1 LAVLYP
7 HPGNGHSASTVIA
20 AAATLVA
27 ISAGVFACRRRAP
40 YLLVGWMWYLGM
52 LVPVIG
58 LLQVGGQSMADR
70 YTYLPQI
77 GLVIGLVWA
86 VSDSTAFLAARAG
99 AMLQLAGRFL
109 LALAATGIVAG
120 LVVAAW
126 RQTGYW
132 RDSETLWIRDTIY
145 PNLVGYFNFGLA
157 LAAADRHE
165 EAIQQFEKAYA
176 ISANDEDTLYS
187 YAQSLEALG
196 RVEDAV
202 TKYRE
207 ALAVNKKAVSTNDR
221 LASILLRQGKDRE
234 ALACWR
240 QALAEDPK
248 NVAIVHQ
255 VAGLLATSPDA
266 SIRDGKEAIL
276 VARRMMELTGGTS
289 PAAFDSLA
297 AAQAETG
304 DFAAAIE
311 NAQTALG
318 LAHPSGAEEPAAEI
332 QRHLAYYLAGK
343 PFHRRPTETKSSP
356 DDTHRKPSPVEK

>member
-1 LAVLYP
+1 
-7 HPGNGHSASTVIA
+7 
-20 AAATLVA
+20 
-27 ISAGVFACRRRAP
+27 
-40 YLLVGWMWYLGM
+40 MM
-52 LVPVIG
+52 
-58 LLQVGGQSMADR
+58 
-70 YTYLPQI
+70 
-77 GLVIGLVWA
+77 
-86 VSDSTAFLAARAG
+86 
-99 AMLQLAGRFL
+99 
-109 LALAATGIVAG
+109 
-120 LVVAAW
+120 
-126 RQTGYW
+126 
-132 RDSETLWIRDTIY
+132 Y
-145 PNLVGYFNFGLA
+145 PNLVGHYNFGLA
-157 LAAADRHE
+157 LAAAHRHE

-207 ALAVNKKAVSTNDR
+207 ALAVNKKSVSANDR

-248 NVAIVHQ
+248 NMAIGHQ

-266 SIRDGKEAIL
+266 SIRDGKEAVL
-276 VARRMMELTGGTS
+276 VAQRMIELTGGKD
-289 PAAFDSLA
+289 PAAFDTLA

-304 DFAAAIE
+304 NFAAAIE

-318 LAHPSGAEEPAAEI
+318 LAHPGGAEELAAEI

-343 PFHRRPTETKSSP
+343 PFRRRPTDTKSSAGAA
-356 DDTHRKPSPVEK
+356 HRKPSPVEK